1 MTNSKLA
8 RLLALSDSEYRRTR
22 GTPTR
27 QRFKALK
34 VNLSNL
40 DTDWERQR
48 GAAVRLA
55 GTVLSDDSETLLQK
69 ISASPEMAATFS
81 DALGWLRK
89 EATVLRK
96 TAGRLDVAVTRL
108 SSVMARHR
116 ERQEET
122 ASTASTEGGSAK
134 PPSPTAGVRDE

>member
-48 GAAVRLA
+48 GAAVRLS
-55 GTVLSDDSETLLQK
+55 GTVLSEDSESLLQK
-69 ISASPEMAATFS
+69 ISASPEMAGAFS

-89 EATVLRK
+89 EATILRK
-96 TAGRLDVAVTRL
+96 TASRMDLAVSRL
-108 SSVMARHR
+108 SAVMTRHQQVRAEQSASVPTSA
-116 ERQEET
+116 ET
-122 ASTASTEGGSAK
+122 GTGIQS
-134 PPSPTAGVRDE
+134 

>member
-22 GTPTR
+22 CSPTR

-55 GTVLSDDSETLLQK
+55 GTVLSEDSESLLQK
-69 ISASPEMAATFS
+69 ISTDPETTAGFS
-81 DALGWLRK
+81 DAVGWLRK
-89 EATVLRK
+89 EATILRK
-96 TAGRLDVAVTRL
+96 TAGRLDTAVSRL
-108 SSVMARHR
+108 SAVMARYQQQP
-116 ERQEET
+116 ERTVPDDSSVQ
-122 ASTASTEGGSAK
+122 S
-134 PPSPTAGVRDE
+134 